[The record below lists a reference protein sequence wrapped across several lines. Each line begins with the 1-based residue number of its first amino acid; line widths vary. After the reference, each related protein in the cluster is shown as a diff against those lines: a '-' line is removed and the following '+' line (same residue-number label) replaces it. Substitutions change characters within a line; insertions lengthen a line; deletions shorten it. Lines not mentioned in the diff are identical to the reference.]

1 MHAAFLK
8 PVANIGRKTRMFGR
22 EGDMSRTI
30 QLLGGQ
36 GRGERVRAGIA
47 GQGLITRVSG
57 AQPKARA

>member
-1 MHAAFLK
+1 
-8 PVANIGRKTRMFGR
+8 
-22 EGDMSRTI
+22 MSRTI

-47 GQGLITRVSG
+47 SQGVITRVSG